1 MKRISR
7 SLAAVALATLSRVSA
22 LTPEGLISANRY
34 SDAAPNPS
42 GEFALFTVSKY
53 SFDTKETSSVWK
65 KLDLATGDI
74 SVWYEGSDISEVV
87 FVGSDPTSI
96 IYVNG
101 TNEED
106 NGGISLYS
114 ANALELEKAKL
125 VASLPAPYSG
135 LKAAQTDSGDIH
147 FLVYSKA
154 YPNGTAYNEALAST
168 SASTARIYNSIYV
181 RHWDT
186 WLTADRNAVF
196 GGVLKGG
203 NGSYALSGDLTNYVT
218 GISNVTSAESPY
230 DQSDQND
237 YDISPDGSAI
247 VFLTKDI
254 SLPLA
259 NYTSTQ
265 IYYVPFG
272 GSAEDAVPINP
283 RGGTKYPDAQGASS
297 TPRFSPSGKKIAYLQ
312 QNGIYYESDRN
323 ILYVADADPEDFNVT
338 SLALD
343 WDRSPD
349 TVVWSKDSET
359 IFVAA
364 PDLGRERIFPIPLS
378 AGDSY
383 EPKNITNEGVPT
395 AFYVL
400 PDESILVSDSKIWT
414 SRDIYT
420 VTPEGEVTQTYF
432 QANLV
437 DPELAG
443 LGPEIL
449 SEFYYETN
457 STEIKQQSWIVYP
470 ENFDESINVNP
481 GGSVVIAPNPT
492 ASSGFGQNLTDA
504 IQGNWGS
511 LPYWDLVHTW
521 DYVNET
527 LDYVDTSRGIEAG
540 ASFGGYMTN
549 WIQGHELG
557 RRFKALVT
565 HDGSTST
572 LNQYASEELWF
583 MNHDFQGPFNETGL
597 KPGSPYYDWNPLLY
611 VDNWQTVHN
620 DLDFRLP
627 VSEGILLFN
636 MLQTKGVPSKFLNF
650 PDENHWVIS
659 PENSLVWHT
668 EIFKW
673 INYYSG
679 ISNATSPY

>member
-1 MKRISR
+1 M
-7 SLAAVALATLSRVSA
+7 
-22 LTPEGLISANRY
+22 
-34 SDAAPNPS
+34 
-42 GEFALFTVSKY
+42 
-53 SFDTKETSSVWK
+53 
-65 KLDLATGDI
+65 
-74 SVWYEGSDISEVV
+74 
-87 FVGSDPTSI
+87 
-96 IYVNG
+96 
-101 TNEED
+101 
-106 NGGISLYS
+106 
-114 ANALELEKAKL
+114 
-125 VASLPAPYSG
+125 
-135 LKAAQTDSGDIH
+135 
-147 FLVYSKA
+147 
-154 YPNGTAYNEALAST
+154 
-168 SASTARIYNSIYV
+168 
-181 RHWDT
+181 
-186 WLTADRNAVF
+186 F
-196 GGVLKGG
+196 GGKELPNNFHILLYHKGE
-203 NGSYALSGDLTNYVT
+203 LLTCY
-218 GISNVTSAESPY
+218 SPY

-237 YDISPDGSAI
+237 YDISPDGSVV

-323 ILYVADADPEDFNVT
+323 ILYVADANPEDFNLT

-470 ENFDESINVNP
+470 ENFDESKSYP
-481 GGSVVIAPNPT
+481 LAFLTHGGP
-492 ASSGFGQNLTDA
+492 
-504 IQGNWGS
+504 QGAWYNSWS
-511 LPYWDLVHTW
+511 TRWNYKVWAD
-521 DYVNET
+521 
-527 LDYVDTSRGIEAG
+527 
-540 ASFGGYMTN
+540 
-549 WIQGHELG
+549 QG
-557 RRFKALVT
+557 
-565 HDGSTST
+565 
-572 LNQYASEELWF
+572 
-583 MNHDFQGPFNETGL
+583 
-597 KPGSPYYDWNPLLY
+597 
-611 VDNWQTVHN
+611 
-620 DLDFRLP
+620 
-627 VSEGILLFN
+627 
-636 MLQTKGVPSKFLNF
+636 
-650 PDENHWVIS
+650 
-659 PENSLVWHT
+659 
-668 EIFKW
+668 
-673 INYYSG
+673 
-679 ISNATSPY
+679 